1 MKKTVQILFAAL
13 MVFSVYSA
21 SAQVKYGKGD
31 VLLNVGIGAG
41 YYYAGGVSGIASAE
55 FFVNDAISVGPY
67 LGITSYNYDYNFGNN
82 YKYKYTFIDFGGRAS
97 YHFSKHLNL
106 NTDKLDLYGGAL
118 LGFVAS
124 SYSGTKVNG
133 YNDPYDG
140 SVRGG
145 VFAGARY
152 FFTPVFGVN
161 GEVGIGITPLLL
173 GISFKL

>member
-1 MKKTVQILFAAL
+1 MKRTVQVLFAAL
-13 MVFSVYSA
+13 MIFVAYGA

-31 VLLNVGIGAG
+31 VLLNAGLGAG

-67 LGITSYNYDYNFGNN
+67 LGFTTYNYDYNFNN
-82 YKYKYTFIDFGGRAS
+82 NRYKYTFIDFGGRAS

-124 SYSGTKVNG
+124 SYNG
-133 YNDPYDG
+133 NNNGPYNDPYSG
-140 SVRGG
+140 AVRAGI
-145 VFAGARY
+145 FAGARY

-161 GEVGIGITPLLL
+161 GEVGYGITPLLL
-173 GISFKL
+173 GVSFKL